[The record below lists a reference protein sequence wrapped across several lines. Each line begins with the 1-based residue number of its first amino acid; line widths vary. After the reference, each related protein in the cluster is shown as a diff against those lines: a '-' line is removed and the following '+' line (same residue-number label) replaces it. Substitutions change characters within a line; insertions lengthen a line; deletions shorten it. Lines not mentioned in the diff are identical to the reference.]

1 MRTHL
6 KPVAGIVLWAAL
18 AIAQGPR
25 AAEPNVIRA
34 IDVAEKDGGVALAI
48 QGSRA
53 PSYTVF
59 KLQDPPR
66 LVVDIAGG
74 DVSAVPSPLPVGKGG
89 VIGVSTA
96 QYNDEKSAVGRV
108 IVAID
113 PAARYEVSPR
123 GDSVVVRVQPASAS
137 AAAEALP
144 AAVASAGPSTPTSTP
159 TAAPTLPG
167 T

>member
-1 MRTHL
+1 MDKNIQKLARHAL
-6 KPVAGIVLWAAL
+6 PGLLVAGAL
-18 AIAQGPR
+18 AASGIGLAR
-25 AAEPNVIRA
+25 AAAPAAAPNAIRA
-34 IDVAEKDGGVALAI
+34 IDVADRAGAVELDI
-48 QGSRA
+48 RGSRA

-96 QYNDEKSAVGRV
+96 QYNDAKSAVGRV

-113 PAARYEVSPR
+113 AAARYEVSPR
-123 GDSVVVRVQPASAS
+123 GDSVLVRVQPASA
-137 AAAEALP
+137 P
-144 AAVASAGPSTPTSTP
+144 AK
-159 TAAPTLPG
+159 
-167 T
+167 